1 MINELTSGAIKSRA
15 GLDNTDVQKGHDNF
29 EQMRSLVNAFANL
42 AGEMVLDKKIALL
55 QKIDEV
61 QAFHKVDFERHLDC
75 NHECKHACMCLHCGF
90 FDEEKDPIKCTQAH
104 KDFPCGQCQESIELI
119 MNIHDF
125 HRLVEDILK
134 SQSYRSAPELEDDL
148 LTWKDDIHRCCE
160 YLLHYRAHIVHKH
173 SEAKF
178 DKDFYFDLKE
188 GEAVVIIDYKM
199 KILSSK
205 HREAQKDWF
214 SKRGTSVLGAEI
226 HIKTKEGI
234 KVIYHLFISDDTHQD
249 AEAVLCAKHFLYQV
263 VLPTYNV
270 KEIKFRSDGAG
281 CFSSMEAKAA
291 MKMWDDLA
299 RENGGCYETAY
310 KVMVAGCGKTALDG
324 ENLYCY
330 HKIDHSSGTLTHPPL
345 LLGMFGVLTMH
356 LARLVNYGHSFEGAE
371 DIYNLLKRF
380 PLQHSEFHLFKPN
393 RKLLI
398 WPAPAKNCQLKQFYL
413 VEYERDNQ
421 IASGKYHSGHGTKV
435 EFDADVEEGLKRRTA
450 VKSRKKKRPDDA
462 VTDIVTNN
470 GKYI

>member
-42 AGEMVLDKKIALL
+42 AGERVLDTKTALL

-90 FDEEKDPIKCTQAH
+90 FDEDKDPIECTQVH

-119 MNIHDF
+119 MDIHNF
-125 HRLVEDILK
+125 HSLVEDILV
-134 SQSYRSAPELEDDL
+134 SQSYRNAPELEDDL

-160 YLLHYRAHIVHKH
+160 FLLHYRAHIVHKH

-205 HREAQKDWF
+205 YREAQKDWF

-270 KEIKFRSDGAG
+270 REIKFRSDGAG

-299 RENGGCYETAY
+299 RERGGCYETAY

-324 ENLYCY
+324 ENFYCY
-330 HKIDHSSGTLTHPPL
+330 QSIVIIKLVIPVVYSHTLSSLPRHVWCL
-345 LLGMFGVLTMH
+345 NNAFGSVGEL
-356 LARLVNYGHSFEGAE
+356 
-371 DIYNLLKRF
+371 
-380 PLQHSEFHLFKPN
+380 
-393 RKLLI
+393 
-398 WPAPAKNCQLKQFYL
+398 WPF
-413 VEYERDNQ
+413 
-421 IASGKYHSGHGTKV
+421 I
-435 EFDADVEEGLKRRTA
+435 
-450 VKSRKKKRPDDA
+450 
-462 VTDIVTNN
+462 
-470 GKYI
+470 